1 MILSKPNYI
10 KIYGHRG
17 ARGDLPENTLESF
30 KYLFKNNINA
40 YETDILIS
48 KDLIPVITH
57 DFRLDPS
64 FTKDNEGN
72 WITDENIIIFDLSYD
87 ELLKFDVGALN
98 KLSRYGR
105 RFVNQKTLENQKIPK
120 LSELLE
126 LSSKNKSENLLI
138 NLEIKSTPDEENLT
152 PTPEEMV
159 KLVMQEVNKSNL
171 QNKIIISS
179 FDWRTLTEIKNH
191 YPEISRAYLS
201 FQQQTGIKIK
211 NTIYNRSPWMSFLPF
226 FEKYELPKII
236 KSQGGKAWHPYH
248 KDITKKLVEISHQE
262 DLPVNVWT
270 VNEEYD
276 MLKMIEYS
284 VDGIMTDYP
293 LRLKELCDKENI
305 CLLYT
310 SPSPRDPE

>member
-270 VNEEYD
+270 VNEEND
-276 MLKMIEYS
+276 MLKMIEYG

-305 CLLYT
+305 NWF
-310 SPSPRDPE
+310 

>member
-72 WITDENIIIFDLSYD
+72 WITDENIIIFDLSYE
-87 ELLKFDVGALN
+87 ELLKFDVGSLN

-179 FDWRTLTEIKNH
+179 FDWRTLTEIKNF

-201 FQQQTGIKIK
+201 FQQQAGIKIK
-211 NTIYNRSPWMSFLPF
+211 NTIYNRSPWMSYLPF

-248 KDITKKLVEISHQE
+248 KDITKKLVDISHQE

-276 MLKMIEYS
+276 MLKMIEHG

-305 CLLYT
+305 NWF
-310 SPSPRDPE
+310 

>member
-211 NTIYNRSPWMSFLPF
+211 NTIYNRSPWMSYLPF

-305 CLLYT
+305 NWF
-310 SPSPRDPE
+310 